1 MADEQQP
8 SALEHQH
15 HYDPLTA
22 DRAPRKKGGKAKTV
36 AIVITVGLHA
46 AVALYLVTATF
57 KAELKEFHDA
67 ALKVELQKKA
77 PPPPPPPPKKLPP
90 PPPPKELPPP
100 PVNAPPP
107 PPAVHIEPP
116 KMELAPLPPVP
127 VAPPP
132 KPHIP
137 IITKPDWSKKPDSS
151 DMERY
156 YPDRAQRMNTGG
168 LVRMSCNVTATGQL
182 SGCSVESETP
192 PDFGFG
198 DAALKLSKLFKMRP
212 MTADGQP
219 VGGSMVIVPIKFVP
233 GGD

>member
-90 PPPPKELPPP
+90 PPPPPKELPPP
-100 PVNAPPP
+100 PPNLPPP
-107 PPAVHIEPP
+107 PPVHIEPP
-116 KMELAPLPPVP
+116 KLDIAPPPPLA

-132 KPHIP
+132 KPHVAV
-137 IITKPDWSKKPDSS
+137 ITNPDWIKKPDAS
-151 DMERY
+151 DMARY
-156 YPDRAQRMNTGG
+156 YPDRADRMNVGG
-168 LVRMSCNVTATGQL
+168 LVKLNCSVTATGQL
-182 SGCSVESETP
+182 TNCAVESETP
-192 PDFGFG
+192 PDYGFG
-198 DAALKLSKLFKMRP
+198 DNALKMAKLFKMRP
-212 MTADGQP
+212 QTKDGQP
-219 VGGSMVIVPIKFVP
+219 VSGGTVIVPIKFVP